1 MTLPSGQ
8 EIEKEKAS
16 APDLEIL
23 NQRIK
28 DVVAVL
34 NDFKNRRE
42 EGKDRQDYMAQLRF
56 VIFWRYRHRD

>member
-8 EIEKEKAS
+8 EIEKEKSS

-42 EGKDRQDYMAQLRF
+42 EGKDRQEYTSQLRF
-56 VIFWRYRHRD
+56 ETS